1 MVKFG
6 KRGDKV
12 EEVYEAMKNVVEGEL
27 IGWERVSEGTDWVRV
42 DKVSLAVR
50 SRWRRN

>member
-27 IGWERVSEGTDWVRV
+27 TGWEGVSEGTDWARV